1 MYTVLRSLILTAF
14 VAVSVGATPVVDG
27 KIEKGEYASSKSVLD
42 GASTLYY
49 SADGSG
55 GLFVALETK
64 TLGWAGIG
72 LGSKRM
78 DGARIYMGFVKDN
91 TPVFS
96 EQLGSGHRHG
106 PVKDKSAD
114 KSIVAQNGSMNV
126 LEFHLPADK
135 LPFKGKS
142 VNYIAAFAAAADLT
156 SFHEDNFDSGTF
168 TLP

>member
-1 MYTVLRSLILTAF
+1 MNRVLRALILSAF
-14 VAVSVGATPVVDG
+14 VGVAVGATPLVDG

-49 SADGSG
+49 SSDGSG

-72 LGSKRM
+72 LGSRRM
-78 DGARIYMGFVKDN
+78 DGARIYMGFVKDQ

-96 EQLGSGHRHG
+96 EQLGSGHRHN
-106 PVKDKSAD
+106 PVKDKTAD
-114 KSIVAQNGSMNV
+114 KSIVAQNGSQNV

-135 LPFKGKS
+135 LPFKGKA
-142 VNYIAAFAAAADLT
+142 VNYIAAFAAASDL
-156 SFHEDNFDSGTF
+156 SSYHEDNFDSGTF